1 MPAKR
6 KVPNIKERVS
16 EVLEL
21 PKEVVM
27 NVPKLTMV
35 GNGNL
40 IIENYKGVI
49 EYDDCRV
56 RINTGT
62 GVIKITG
69 SKLVIKG
76 ITSENILV
84 DGEIESLEFI
94 K

>member
-69 SKLVIKG
+69 IKLVIKG